1 MNGIAV
7 NYLGAWVVRAMA
19 LGPTSQ
25 YKKTLSFLAFFPADF
40 SIAFLGLSNTGI
52 FELELAV
59 LEWLPMWRRVC
70 CEIYVFGF
78 FFSFLLSTF
87 HYRLITFLRSTHY
100 SQIEFVTIS
109 EYFVLLS
116 G

>member
-19 LGPTSQ
+19 LGPTSR

-40 SIAFLGLSNTGI
+40 SIAFLGLSNTEI

-59 LEWLPMWRRVC
+59 LEWLPMWRRVY
-70 CEIYVFGF
+70 CEIYVFGCF
-78 FFSFLLSTF
+78 FFLSFFLLS
-87 HYRLITFLRSTHY
+87 ITDLLLFLEVH
-100 SQIEFVTIS
+100 TI
-109 EYFVLLS
+109 LK
-116 G
+116 